1 MMPTLSDNGML
12 VTDDKMKAS
21 LLNRA
26 FGYKFSE
33 PTVSSLPIAP
43 NYDLSMLCYFD
54 CNADTVSNILK
65 EIPTGKACGPDNISA
80 RIIRECYS
88 ELAIPLTKLFK
99 LSLSQGIFP
108 DVWKRANIIP
118 IHKKGDVSDPSNYRS
133 VSLTPLFG
141 KVLERVVYQ
150 QLLQHVR
157 PAISSAQH
165 GFVER
170 RSCVSNLASLLS
182 TAWDS
187 FSKRSQTDCIYTD
200 YSSAF
205 QSVNHRLLSHKLQN
219 SYHLHGNAFAWLQSY
234 LQGRLQRVVVNGQC
248 SEWTDVKSG
257 TPEGGLLSPLLFSMF
272 INDLP
277 NVISKSNILMFAD
290 DVKLFKQ
297 VNSNDDA
304 ADLQSDLS
312 ELCKWSKLWK
322 LNLNP
327 SKCKHFRMSLKKQP
341 VTKSYFIDDSALEN
355 VSRIRDLGVILD
367 ETLTFGPHIDSCVK
381 KANRFLGLLFRS
393 FQKVG
398 QWNTLNVASVRTMYY
413 AHVRSVLEYGS
424 VVWAGAANSHLDRI
438 ERVQHKFLL
447 WLDYH
452 SGVTSSSLDYSD
464 LLIKFRMISL
474 RSRRCQHD
482 LLFLRNLYGGRIDS
496 QYLLSQFSLAAPQ
509 RIGRHTVLFDVPFA
523 RVESVL
529 NGLFVRLPKA
539 LNACLAS
546 NPACDFFHDTP
557 SSFKYLAIKYVS
569 SLR

>member
-1 MMPTLSDNGML
+1 M
-12 VTDDKMKAS
+12 
-21 LLNRA
+21 
-26 FGYKFSE
+26 
-33 PTVSSLPIAP
+33 
-43 NYDLSMLCYFD
+43 
-54 CNADTVSNILK
+54 
-65 EIPTGKACGPDNISA
+65 
-80 RIIRECYS
+80 
-88 ELAIPLTKLFK
+88 
-99 LSLSQGIFP
+99 
-108 DVWKRANIIP
+108 
-118 IHKKGDVSDPSNYRS
+118 SDPSNYRS

-157 PAISSAQH
+157 PVISSAQH

-272 INDLP
+272 INHLP

-327 SKCKHFRMSLKKQP
+327 SKCKHFRMSLKK
-341 VTKSYFIDDSALEN
+341 
-355 VSRIRDLGVILD
+355 
-367 ETLTFGPHIDSCVK
+367 
-381 KANRFLGLLFRS
+381 
-393 FQKVG
+393 
-398 QWNTLNVASVRTMYY
+398 
-413 AHVRSVLEYGS
+413 
-424 VVWAGAANSHLDRI
+424 NSL
-438 ERVQHKFLL
+438 
-447 WLDYH
+447 
-452 SGVTSSSLDYSD
+452 
-464 LLIKFRMISL
+464 
-474 RSRRCQHD
+474 
-482 LLFLRNLYGGRIDS
+482 
-496 QYLLSQFSLAAPQ
+496 
-509 RIGRHTVLFDVPFA
+509 
-523 RVESVL
+523 
-529 NGLFVRLPKA
+529 
-539 LNACLAS
+539 
-546 NPACDFFHDTP
+546 
-557 SSFKYLAIKYVS
+557 
-569 SLR
+569 